1 MPQQVTLTP
10 THFIPR
16 TKATHQR
23 LRLYIRSARDAHTVF
38 EAVRLGML
46 PMVTQR
52 LSVVDCELLQPGQ
65 VYCWEQENGE
75 SGIERWTDGRRWGG
89 SRARENF
96 LFYIEAQARLEQEE
110 GSSSIDDYQIPQSQK
125 APWDFRQDKRCAGF
139 TKQTYS
145 AWVKFGP
152 MHPPRRWN
160 LTAYFAGEDYLN
172 LPTVDSDPI
181 FSKFDIPPGVYTT
194 FDSLL
199 KKSERRSIISAD
211 LSETLP
217 PQTGLSSQLTGQT
230 SASHFNDQIIYAPQP
245 RRSLPGG
252 QDPEYHVLPKADNQD
267 NPTSPLPRSPED
279 QRALSMFKLQL

>member
-23 LRLYIRSARDAHTVF
+23 LHIRSARDAHTVF

-96 LFYIEAQARLEQEE
+96 LFYIEAQPRLEQEE

-125 APWDFRQDKRCAGF
+125 APWDFRQDKRCGGF

-145 AWVKFGP
+145 AWVKFSP

-199 KKSERRSIISAD
+199 KKSERRSVISAD
-211 LSETLP
+211 LSETL
-217 PQTGLSSQLTGQT
+217 
-230 SASHFNDQIIYAPQP
+230 
-245 RRSLPGG
+245 
-252 QDPEYHVLPKADNQD
+252 DPEYPVLPKADNQD

>member
-1 MPQQVTLTP
+1 MERVESSDGQMAADAIKFPKAKKRRGTSDKTRDVVALP
-10 THFIPR
+10 NRPIP
-16 TKATHQR
+16 HG
-23 LRLYIRSARDAHTVF
+23 SN
-38 EAVRLGML
+38 
-46 PMVTQR
+46 
-52 LSVVDCELLQPGQ
+52 SVL
-65 VYCWEQENGE
+65 
-75 SGIERWTDGRRWGG
+75 
-89 SRARENF
+89 
-96 LFYIEAQARLEQEE
+96 
-110 GSSSIDDYQIPQSQK
+110 
-125 APWDFRQDKRCAGF
+125 
-139 TKQTYS
+139 
-145 AWVKFGP
+145 

-199 KKSERRSIISAD
+199 KKSERRSVISAD

-252 QDPEYHVLPKADNQD
+252 QDPEYPVLPKADNQD